1 MGQRNNKSDGPHA
14 ASRKVYISLTTER
27 TQESVRRSIP
37 FVFVALLIAKVISC
51 VPERNDGGEKKQTN
65 KDFRH
70 AEIIAGKSLARNATN
85 KQPAVILILLAAF
98 SPSLTLVLPSHYGR
112 LAPDN

>member
-1 MGQRNNKSDGPHA
+1 MDRTLRRAKC
-14 ASRKVYISLTTER
+14 ISLTTER

-37 FVFVALLIAKVISC
+37 FVFVALLIEKAISC
-51 VPERNDGGEKKQTN
+51 VPERNDGGEKNTN

-70 AEIIAGKSLARNATN
+70 AEIIAGKSLARNATG
-85 KQPAVILILLAAF
+85 KQPVVILILLAAF
-98 SPSLTLVLPSHYGR
+98 SPSLALVLPSHYGR

>member
-37 FVFVALLIAKVISC
+37 FVSVALLIAKAISC
-51 VPERNDGGEKKQTN
+51 VPERNDGGEKRKQT
-65 KDFRH
+65 R
-70 AEIIAGKSLARNATN
+70 
-85 KQPAVILILLAAF
+85 IL
-98 SPSLTLVLPSHYGR
+98 GMR
-112 LAPDN
+112 K